1 MWQALES
8 GWELQPTADGLSARE
23 AGSTGRVKRL
33 GVLGTLVWDRI
44 WHPAH
49 SGSAVEQWG
58 GITYS
63 LHALSAAC
71 PAGWSVE
78 PLLKIGHDLA
88 EDARSFLMGLPSVS
102 LAAGFKPVPELT
114 NRVELT
120 YSDESQRG
128 ERLTGGVP
136 SWTWAEIEPLLDRY
150 DALYLNFIS
159 GFELEL
165 ETALRL
171 RAAFAGP
178 IYADLHSLFL
188 GCPGSGTRQRRALPR
203 WREWITCFDAIQLN
217 EGELELL
224 AGSVAPAAFMAGLVD
239 SGPEMIAATLGSR
252 GARIEARAG
261 RLWQAAEGERLS
273 LHVPIGVSPVA
284 GDPTGCGD
292 VWGSSFYIGMLEGHL
307 PGAAAER
314 ANSYAAA
321 NIRSPATDGLHRR
334 LRESERAV
342 RTG

>member
-1 MWQALES
+1 
-8 GWELQPTADGLSARE
+8 
-23 AGSTGRVKRL
+23 VKRL

-49 SGSAVEQWG
+49 ADSAIEQWG

-71 PAGWSVE
+71 APGWVVE
-78 PLLKIGHDLA
+78 PLLKVGRDLA
-88 EDARSFLMGLPSVS
+88 EEARAFLTELPSVS
-102 LAAGFKPVPELT
+102 LDPGFLPVAELT

-120 YSDESQRG
+120 YSDEAHRG

-136 SWTWAEIEPLLDRY
+136 SWTWEEIAPLLDRY

-171 RAAFAGP
+171 RAAFSGP
-178 IYADLHSLFL
+178 IFADLHSLFL

-217 EGELELL
+217 DLELELL
-224 AGSVAPAAFMAGLVD
+224 AGQARPDAFMAELLD
-239 SGPEMIAATLGSR
+239 AGPEMVATTLGAG
-252 GARIEARAG
+252 GARIEARPG
-261 RLWQAAEGERLS
+261 ILWRATAGERLS
-273 LHVPIGVSPVA
+273 LRVPVGGSSEA

-292 VWGSSFYIGMLEGHL
+292 VWGSTFYIGLLAGL
-307 PGAAAER
+307 PVEVAAAR
-314 ANSYAAA
+314 ANRFAVA
-321 NIRSPATDGLHRR
+321 NIRSQGTDDLHLR
-334 LRESERAV
+334 LREAEHAV
-342 RTG
+342 RTA